1 MAPRLLI
8 ASLAALIAAGP
19 GAFAQSQSKGPVTY
33 RWVDEHGEVH
43 YGDHIPPQY
52 SQAESTI
59 LNSHG
64 VAVNKVA
71 AQKTGAEAEE
81 EARQDKQ
88 LQEQKQRDNFLLTT
102 YTSVKEIEDLRDERL
117 EQLKGQRQAA
127 EQYVGSLRERLL
139 ALQTRAQMFK
149 PYNTESRARRMPDD
163 LAEDMARALSDMRV
177 QRNAIAAKDQ
187 EEVATRAR
195 FQSDIDRY
203 RELHAISATR

>member
-1 MAPRLLI
+1 MAHRLLT
-8 ASLAALIAAGP
+8 ASLVALVAAASWAH
-19 GAFAQSQSKGPVTY
+19 AQTKGPVTY

-52 SQAESTI
+52 SQAESTV

-64 VAVNKVA
+64 VPVNKVA

-81 EARQDKQ
+81 DARKERQQ
-88 LQEQKQRDNFLLTT
+88 QEQKQRDNFLLTT

-117 EQLKGQRQAA
+117 GQLQGQRQAA

-149 PYNTESRARRMPDD
+149 PYNTDSRARRMPDD
-163 LAEDMARALSDMRV
+163 LVEDMARALSDMRV
-177 QRNAIAAKDQ
+177 QRNAITAKDQ
-187 EEVATRAR
+187 EEATMRTQFEA
-195 FQSDIDRY
+195 DIARY
-203 RELHAISATR
+203 RELHAASAAR